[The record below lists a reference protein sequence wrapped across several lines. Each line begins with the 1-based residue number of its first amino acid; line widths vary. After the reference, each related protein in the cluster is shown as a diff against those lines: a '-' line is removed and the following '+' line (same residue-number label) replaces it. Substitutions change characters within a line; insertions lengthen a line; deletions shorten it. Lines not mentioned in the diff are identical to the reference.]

1 MKDVSD
7 KITTL
12 RTATA
17 EVKVYAS
24 PEAVA
29 SAMSG
34 TTPKGAVWD
43 IARAAGIIAAKKT
56 PELIPYC
63 HQISLEHIKINFEAL
78 DTTIKITSA
87 IKAIA
92 RTGVEMEALTA
103 ASVAAL
109 TVYDMLKPI
118 CDDIRISD
126 LKLVE
131 KKGGKSDFK
140 EKIIPSAAILVTSDG
155 ISAGKKE
162 DRSGKIIAE
171 RLKSFGAEVKSYLV
185 IPDDKEKILKTVRG
199 WIDEGIGLIVTTG
212 GTGLGPR
219 DVTVD
224 ALKSI
229 IERDVPGISETMRD
243 FGQKRTPYAML
254 SRGVAGTVGKTL
266 VITLPGS
273 SKGVS
278 ESLDALF
285 PHIFH
290 IYPMLAGGG
299 HDRESPAPSEGG
311 GLGWG

>member
-1 MKDVSD
+1 MKDVSN

-17 EVKVYAS
+17 EAAIYAS
-24 PEAVA
+24 PEAVK
-29 SAMSG
+29 SALAG

-63 HQISLEHIKINFEAL
+63 HQIPLEHIKIDFETS
-78 DTTIKITSA
+78 DTTIKITSSV
-87 IKAIA
+87 KAIA

-103 ASVAAL
+103 ASIAAL

-118 CDDIRISD
+118 CDDIKISD

-140 EKIIPSAAILVTSDG
+140 EKIIPSAAVIVTSDS
-155 ISAGKKE
+155 ISTGKKE
-162 DRSGKIIAE
+162 DRSGKLIME
-171 RLKSFGAEVKSYLV
+171 RLKNFGAEVKSYLV
-185 IPDDKEKILKTVRG
+185 IPDDREKILKTVRG
-199 WIDEGIGLIVTTG
+199 LIDEGVELIITTG

-229 IERDVPGISETMRD
+229 IEREVPGISETMRS
-243 FGQKRTPYAML
+243 FGQRRTPYAML
-254 SRGVAGTVGKTL
+254 SRGIAGTTGKTL
-266 VITLPGS
+266 IITLPGS
-273 SKGVS
+273 SRGVK
-278 ESLDALF
+278 ESLDAIF
-285 PHIFH
+285 PYVFH

-299 HDRESPAPSEGG
+299 H
-311 GLGWG
+311 